1 MQVWLELEGK
11 RVNKMFLESFLFSI
25 TSFFSDGI
33 PRIPLGDWTDLAI
46 AYLQLNFR
54 DTTQAISGFL
64 EVLIKALQNGLI
76 SIPPLV
82 LILVIALIAWRL
94 AGKKIAIFS
103 LLGFLF
109 IVNIELWDVTM
120 QTLAMVLAAVLM
132 CIIFGLP
139 LGILVAKNATA
150 YRIIAPILDF
160 MQTLPAFV
168 YLLPA
173 IPFFGLGVVPAVI
186 TTLIFASPPIIR
198 LTYLGL
204 KQVPEELLE
213 LGKSFGSTFFQM
225 LLKIEM
231 PLARSTIMAGINQCI
246 MLSLSMVVIAAMIGA
261 KGLGGIVWTAIQ
273 TLNLGMGFE
282 AGVAIVILAIVLDRV
297 TSSLGKG

>member
-1 MQVWLELEGK
+1 M
-11 RVNKMFLESFLFSI
+11 NKMFLESFLFSI
-25 TSFFSDGI
+25 TSFFSNGI
-33 PRIPLGDWTDLAI
+33 PRIPLGDWTDAAI
-46 AYLQLNFR
+46 AFLQLNFR
-54 DTTQAISGFL
+54 DTTQAVSEFL
-64 EVLIKALQNGLI
+64 EVLIKGLQNGLI

-82 LILVIALIAWRL
+82 LIIIIVLIAWRI

-132 CIIFGLP
+132 CIIVGIP
-139 LGILVAKNATA
+139 MGILIAKNETA

-204 KQVPEELLE
+204 KQVPEELME